1 MSNIIDGI
9 EKGLSDFMSQDD
21 PDVKI
26 FNAQSELKELAGKEE
41 KAYARLGRQIYET
54 DGGKSYPEIKTELDQ
69 LAANRQAAEE
79 RLKAAREEKIARER
93 AKEEERARREAE
105 EVAHSCPNCGAY
117 NPEGT
122 NFCQDCG
129 TRLAPPAQ
137 APAAKRFCSNCG
149 AEVAAGHRFCSNCE
163 TNVG

>member
-9 EKGLSDFMSQDD
+9 VKGLSGFMPQDD

-41 KAYARLGRQIYET
+41 KVYARLGRQVYET

-93 AKEEERARREAE
+93 AKEEER
-105 EVAHSCPNCGAY
+105 
-117 NPEGT
+117 
-122 NFCQDCG
+122 
-129 TRLAPPAQ
+129 
-137 APAAKRFCSNCG
+137 
-149 AEVAAGHRFCSNCE
+149 
-163 TNVG
+163 